1 MHSSATIIS
10 LQQAQPALPAQ
21 QSVPLALGTADT
33 EGTQVAVKEGAAA
46 ASFSPTP
53 RSDQIRMTVSLAPLE
68 TTALRVA
75 APQDVF
81 APVEKQLSAAIGSI
95 PKTAGEPVPAS
106 PQPQL
111 ASLAD
116 RAPRSD
122 GRVAAT
128 LAAEPKQA
136 GRDAQPPAAIS
147 SERTQPVALGT
158 ADTEGTQVAVKEG
171 AAAASFSPTPRS
183 DQIRMTVSLAPLETT
198 ALRVAAP
205 QDVFAPVEKQLS
217 AAIGSIPKTAGEPV
231 PASPQPQLAS
241 LADRAPRS
249 DGRVAATLAAEP
261 KQAGRDAQPPA
272 AISSER
278 TQPVRSSSLEKD
290 ASSGDRSGRA
300 FGPESATG
308 AARTLASPESAKPF
322 AMPAFAPLEA
332 AAANRGDGLRVAAA
346 TTASAMSSVEGIER
360 LVERL
365 SVAREFDTK
374 SASIAVT
381 HREFGALTVT
391 FDYARNGLDV
401 EIAAKDNDMQ
411 RALALAVA
419 ADRPTGRAGEP
430 PQQSLPQTS
439 QTNFAASERGAG
451 TAGQGANSS
460 GTASSDGRAQGEGS
474 QHQRDRQL
482 ASSAQDPRNPARPA
496 PGDDALYA

>member
-1 MHSSATIIS
+1 MIAPPSFLAAIDMPQAKSVSGENAASESSGNSGIDGFAALIAQLMQILPTPNGSSADAPVGEEDGAGNLPTGKILPVDGGNLAAATAGQIVGEAATGPVPRPGAAGSMHSSATIIS
-10 LQQAQPALPAQ
+10 FQQAQTALPVQ
-21 QSVPLALGTADT
+21 QSVRRALGTADA
-33 EGTQVAVKEGAAA
+33 EGTQVAAKEGAAA
-46 ASFSPTP
+46 ASVSPTP

-116 RAPRSD
+116 RVPRSD

-128 LAAEPKQA
+128 FAAEPKQA
-136 GRDAQPPAAIS
+136 GRDPQPPAAIS
-147 SERTQPVALGT
+147 SERP
-158 ADTEGTQVAVKEG
+158 
-171 AAAASFSPTPRS
+171 
-183 DQIRMTVSLAPLETT
+183 
-198 ALRVAAP
+198 
-205 QDVFAPVEKQLS
+205 
-217 AAIGSIPKTAGEPV
+217 
-231 PASPQPQLAS
+231 
-241 LADRAPRS
+241 
-249 DGRVAATLAAEP
+249 
-261 KQAGRDAQPPA
+261 
-272 AISSER
+272 
-278 TQPVRSSSLEKD
+278 QPVRSSSLEKD
-290 ASSGDRSGRA
+290 ASSGDRSGQA
-300 FGPESATG
+300 SGPESATG

-365 SVAREFDTK
+365 SVAREFDMTK

-391 FDYARNGLDV
+391 FDHARNGLDV

>member
-1 MHSSATIIS
+1 MIALPSFLAAIDMTQAKPISGENAASEGSGNSGIDGFAALIAQLMQILPMPNGSSADAPVGEEGGAGNLPTGKILPVDGGNLAAATAGQIVGEAATGPVPRPGAVGSMHSSATIIS

-116 RAPRSD
+116 RVPRSD

-128 LAAEPKQA
+128 FAAEPKQA
-136 GRDAQPPAAIS
+136 GRDPQPPAAIS
-147 SERTQPVALGT
+147 SERP
-158 ADTEGTQVAVKEG
+158 
-171 AAAASFSPTPRS
+171 
-183 DQIRMTVSLAPLETT
+183 
-198 ALRVAAP
+198 
-205 QDVFAPVEKQLS
+205 
-217 AAIGSIPKTAGEPV
+217 
-231 PASPQPQLAS
+231 
-241 LADRAPRS
+241 
-249 DGRVAATLAAEP
+249 
-261 KQAGRDAQPPA
+261 
-272 AISSER
+272 
-278 TQPVRSSSLEKD
+278 QPVRSSSLEKD